1 MVPVR
6 GVLIAFTGLFV
17 MGGVGWLTDSPV
29 AALVAVV
36 AFLGVMGALENRPA
50 ARARTADTGPSTT
63 ATSERHSP
71 KPRPFEPPDRVR
83 WSWMMISYRAEMVAP
98 ADTTIED
105 LDVWVAGS
113 ETDTA
118 VEALAQLEE
127 WLTGWKPDSV
137 YGRAGRALASVPL
150 DADGQLLLRQ
160 PPYAW
165 MIFRIPPK
173 VSDDE
178 EGRRIVRA
186 ERHGRLRTLVAKP
199 T

>member
-6 GVLIAFTGLFV
+6 GVIIAFTGLFV

-29 AALVAVV
+29 AALVAVI
-36 AFLGVMGALENRPA
+36 AFILGIGALENRLS
-50 ARARTADTGPSTT
+50 RKRTAHINANPTSTGAGHTPG
-63 ATSERHSP
+63 
-71 KPRPFEPPDRVR
+71 PRPFEPPNRVR
-83 WSWMMISYRAEMVAP
+83 WSWMMISFQAEMVAA
-98 ADTTIED
+98 ADTTIEG

-165 MIFRIPPK
+165 MIFRVPPK
-173 VSDDE
+173 VFDDE

-186 ERHGRLRTLVAKP
+186 ERHSRLRTLV
-199 T
+199 TEHT